1 MNNLRYSAPIIV
13 TIWTFI
19 LMSNT
24 AFAQNTFR
32 ANLTGEAEVPP
43 LFSESYGSALVFGND
58 SSLTYQINVT
68 SLDNFTGASL
78 YKGDTSENGQVLVS
92 LLNSTEP
99 SGVIDGK
106 LVEGTINSSSIMA
119 PLANLT
125 TNVTLPY
132 VESTVPAAGNLT
144 NMTPAV
150 PSGNLTNMT
159 SAVPSGNLTNMTS
172 AAGNLTNMTS
182 AAGNL
187 TNMTSAAGNLTNM
200 TSAAAPAT
208 KLEALID
215 LMNQNMTY
223 INIHTSK
230 FPEGELRGTLTN
242 STG

>member
-1 MNNLRYSAPIIV
+1 MNNLRYSVAILV
-13 TIWTFI
+13 SIWTFI
-19 LMSNT
+19 LMSNI
-24 AFAQNTFR
+24 AFAQVSFR
-32 ANLTGEAEVPP
+32 ADLVGEKTVPP
-43 LFSESYGSALVFGND
+43 IFSESTGTALIVGND
-58 SSLTYQINVT
+58 SSLTYKINVT
-68 SLDNFTGASL
+68 SLDKVTGVSL
-78 YKGDTSENGQVLVS
+78 YKGEDTENGPVLVS
-92 LLNSTEP
+92 LLNESKP
-99 SGVIDGK
+99 SGVINGT

-125 TNVTLPY
+125 TNVT
-132 VESTVPAAGNLT
+132 VSDVPL
-144 NMTPAV
+144 AV
-150 PSGNLTNMT
+150 P
-159 SAVPSGNLTNMTS
+159 

-187 TNMTSAAGNLTNM
+187 TNMT
-200 TSAAAPAT
+200 AAPAS